1 MPLFEQKLLNHQSH
15 NEKSISGQTL
25 TERVGIEP
33 VNNHNFPLLI
43 TATIRPHAGQIGRLL
58 DPVTRRRQYA
68 GALRSLAVRPCGIK
82 EFVFCENS
90 GEPFPE
96 FASIQELFSR
106 NNLVLHFFQE
116 QLSSEDKIPGKG
128 WGEGWLIGRVLE
140 TNLILK
146 RAKGFFKLTGRYKV
160 VNLKAVVA
168 CIGRAYSDPTA
179 HPVFVCQS
187 YLMTSRGPYVDSQFF
202 WAQTE
207 FYKQNLVDV
216 YTKVDD
222 HGGVYLEHAIG
233 SGLHALAGQCRIGVL
248 PFTVILKGV
257 SGHSSEPV
265 SNPRQRFRLMMSN
278 ITRNKSGM
286 TYLVP
291 TSTDC

>member
-1 MPLFEQKLLNHQSH
+1 M
-15 NEKSISGQTL
+15 NERISGQTL
-25 TERVGIEP
+25 TERVGVEP
-33 VNNHNFPLLI
+33 VNDHNFPLLI

-68 GALRSLAVRPCGIK
+68 EALRSLAARSCGIK

-96 FASIQELFSR
+96 FPSIQELFSR
-106 NNLVLHFFQE
+106 KDLVLHFFQE
-116 QLSSEDKIPGKG
+116 QLSSPDKIPGKG
-128 WGEGWLIGRVLE
+128 WGEGWLIRRVLE
-140 TNLILK
+140 TNPVLR
-146 RAKGFFKLTGRYKV
+146 RARAFFKLTGRYEV

-202 WAQTE
+202 WSQTE
-207 FYKQNLVDV
+207 FYKQNLIDV

-222 HGGVYLEHAIG
+222 HGGVYLEHAIA

-248 PFTVILKGV
+248 PFTIILKGV
-257 SGHSSEPV
+257 SGHSGELV
-265 SNPRQRFRLMMSN
+265 TNRGQRFRMMVSN
-278 ITRNKSGM
+278 ITRKKSGI
-286 TYLVP
+286 TYLAP
-291 TSTDC
+291 LCTDC